1 MVYVEELITKDLEWY
16 DQTNP
21 CIEIFAFLPD
31 VEERANK
38 YTLIKNQ
45 HFGFFFPF
53 SGTGTVTGDK
63 TEVHALGQYFQDTPT
78 AKAQGI
84 YIGSTK
90 TNIGHLE
97 SAAGVCGLIKVCLMM
112 KNETIVPS
120 LFYSPEK
127 ANHELT
133 LDSYNFIVPTDRFNW
148 IDDRNSTKCA
158 CVNSFGF
165 GGSNAHIAV
174 KQMCQKTKNKSN
186 KLKQKYLV
194 MISSQSRNGL
204 VKNVEVFS
212 DDLFKKP
219 DFSLADICYTTLCAR
234 DHFRERVM
242 VAASTKEELKNDLEE
257 KIRCLKSQ
265 KNHKRIV
272 FVYCGVGT
280 TWTGM
285 CTEMLK
291 IEPFRLAVEKVS
303 NELMKYTDLS
313 IIERWVQNDDLSDPL
328 VAHLSIFVCQVG
340 LTELWKLYG
349 IHPQAVVGQSVGEVA
364 AAYCAGYLDLDSAVR
379 LIYHR
384 SNELRKVEGGRMIVV
399 RNIRVEQV
407 ERICKEVTGVNIAVY
422 LSPKS
427 CTVAGE
433 ESAITELEHR
443 LECLKGESQESRV
456 KISKLAVKCAYHSP
470 LVRAAG
476 HGLIATV
483 GEIQTPVKRGEIKF
497 CSSVYGKDVGT
508 ETGLKSSYWQKNVTE
523 PVRFYQAVRASA
535 DSSNDVCFLE
545 IGPSPVLQAHLKDIF
560 PDDDSYIALPSMKK
574 GKEKDSMLLAMSE
587 LDTVSD
593 ACVDWDKF
601 YTDFYNN
608 HGQYASIPRY
618 IFQER
623 KLPYIENPGKTM
635 TIRKTEVASHLYVS
649 SELND
654 GEILIKLSIS
664 PERTPFIYDHFV
676 KRTIVV
682 PGVTYADV
690 GFELA
695 ERLLGLNTT
704 DVALCLDFKAPVILR
719 QDQSVTMDIKTKSQ
733 VCEIPSKEIKFAVKL
748 NNNMVCFGIVKEKQE
763 EAPVVMQPI
772 DLNYLK
778 AEMQE
783 KFDASDV
790 YSRLEKAGF
799 EYGKSFKIIIGGQ
812 RNENGESCLMQ
823 VRIPECIAEDMRH
836 CHIHPCLLDSLLQ
849 STVMLTQSNA
859 TPNEVVEIVTNQ
871 SLPIGMDRIEL
882 FGTLKSLTPES
893 ILNIV
898 TVHFHHT
905 ELPAMK
911 KDHYNVKLTD
921 NDGKILAAMSNLIIY
936 TKTSNIK
943 ACDDLKYRLT
953 LEPLKEF
960 AKSSTTTSDDRSKQ
974 KILLIDGSECFKKEI
989 VKLIDSKNQCQV
1001 ESADSHT
1008 QNISDMVSPSL
1019 SHLVVVFPPANDE
1032 IEDMASDVLE
1042 HSAKNCMLLQNVL
1055 QVPKTINII
1064 IVTVGVYQHMYD
1076 DGNKT
1081 TPSVYGSE
1089 VWGFFRNA
1097 EVEFV
1102 HPRAVI
1108 VDIDS
1113 ICAETISSLYSLMQT
1128 TSYQQ
1133 SIEQSEYCIK
1143 STQIYGLRLRQCTK
1157 RDITPMLRSIYRSSK
1172 SRKFCMRS
1180 SKMRQIVDPFYIA
1193 AETDSYIDIDNGNE
1207 NMITLVVENVY
1218 FHDDMIYPLTRSDD
1232 LLNPEMS
1239 RATGFSV
1246 TVLEV
1251 VGRAARVGASNGER
1265 DENAFG
1271 SDHFIAC
1278 CPRVGS
1284 NILQVPK
1291 ACCVSLSEIPN
1302 YRPGLLFS
1310 CAYIWTLIQ
1319 EVPPAA
1325 HIYVYTPDN
1334 WAHPK
1339 SVLMPQLLT
1348 SLKQCASCYQS
1359 SPSQITDSTVVLVLR
1374 PLHIRDYQDL
1384 RRCTKLI
1391 TPVQFL
1397 PEKMKEKLIINDGV
1411 DVQLIETRGIFSIK
1425 NLQTLLPKVVEWL
1438 KDAKEWHTRSE
1449 RENENNYS
1457 WLNDSMG
1464 NQAFGVCESIGK
1476 DFRSQMISEIKVPT
1490 HMLFDKESVYIV
1502 VGGLT
1507 GVGWWMIKILA
1518 KYGAGNIVTFGRRAC
1533 RQESQT
1539 EIDNLSN
1546 LYRCHIKHMTVDV
1559 TNFNSLREAMT
1570 KIMSQPHQSNIRGI
1584 FHGAGVLDSVLVR
1597 ALTKDRLKGVLSP
1610 KLVGAVNL
1618 HRLTKGLNLDYFMM
1632 TSSLASFVG
1641 SPGQSNYGAANA
1653 FMDSLA
1659 NWRRSQGLAAQSI
1672 NWGAIGAGMAADEKT
1687 SKELEKR
1694 GHQLLNEEEF
1704 ESCFIQSLLT
1714 NETTVGYAKI
1724 IHEKMKVDF
1733 ENQKLKTM
1741 ATKMEFLW
1749 EENFIETKETDTPSN
1764 TGTFDSSSLASLEP
1778 KQLKIQIEKILRGI
1792 WEKIITENADEI
1804 SLSESYVSLGS
1815 DSMSAL
1821 NLSNVLH
1828 DTLGHTIPSEKIL
1841 DPTFTLQDTVDILC
1855 SKFTST
1861 SSTYL

>member
-1 MVYVEELITKDLEWY
+1 MNTRSFFSSECFK
-16 DQTNP
+16 
-21 CIEIFAFLPD
+21 
-31 VEERANK
+31 ANVS
-38 YTLIKNQ
+38 
-45 HFGFFFPF
+45 HFSY
-53 SGTGTVTGDK
+53 SGTGTVAGDR
-63 TEVHALGQYFQDTPT
+63 TEVQALGQYFQDTPT
-78 AKAQGI
+78 AKAHGI

-112 KNETIVPS
+112 KNGTIVPS
-120 LFYSPEK
+120 LFYSKEK
-127 ANHELT
+127 ANQRLK
-133 LDSYNFIVPTDRFNW
+133 LDSYNFIVPTDKVNW
-148 IDDRNSTKCA
+148 KVDRNSTRYA

-174 KQMCQKTKNKSN
+174 QQFFQKPNNRSN
-186 KLKQKYLV
+186 KLKQKVLV
-194 MISSQSRNGL
+194 IISSQSRKGL
-204 VKNVEVFS
+204 EKNVEVFF
-212 DDLFKKP
+212 DDLLKKN
-219 DFSLADICYTTLCAR
+219 DFSLTDLCYTTLCAR
-234 DHFRERVM
+234 DHFSERVL
-242 VAASTKEELKNDLEE
+242 VAASTKEELESELKK
-257 KIRCLKSQ
+257 KIKYSKSQ
-265 KNHKRIV
+265 KNRKRIV

-291 IEPFRLAVEKVS
+291 IKLFRATAEKI
-303 NELMKYTDLS
+303 NTKLMKYTNFSVIDKW
-313 IIERWVQNDDLSDPL
+313 EKHEDLSDPL
-328 VAHLSIFVCQVG
+328 VAHLSIFVCQVS
-340 LTELWKLYG
+340 LTELCKLYG
-349 IHPQAVVGQSVGEVA
+349 VHPQAVVGQSVGEVA
-364 AAYCAGYLDLDSAVR
+364 AAYCAGYLDLDSAVK

-384 SNELRKVEGGRMIVV
+384 SNELQKVKGGGMIVV

-407 ERICKEVTGVNIAVY
+407 ERICKEVAGVNIAVY

-433 ESAITELEHR
+433 ESALTELEQR
-443 LECLKGESQESRV
+443 LECLKGESHDSQV
-456 KISKLAVKCAYHSP
+456 KIIKLAVKCAYHSP
-470 LVRAAG
+470 SVRDAG
-476 HGLIATV
+476 HRLIASV
-483 GEIQTPVKRGEIKF
+483 GEIQTPIQRGEIEF
-497 CSSVYGKDVGT
+497 FSSVYGKGVGT
-508 ETGLKSSYWQKNVTE
+508 ETGLKCSYWQKNVTE
-523 PVRFYQAVRASA
+523 PVLFYQAVKASA

-560 PDDDSYIALPSMKK
+560 PDDDSYVALPSMKK
-574 GKEKDSMLLAMSE
+574 GKEKDSVMLAMSE

-593 ACVDWDKF
+593 ACVDWSKF
-601 YTDFYNN
+601 YTDFYND
-608 HGQYASIPRY
+608 HGQYAPIPRY

-623 KLPYIENPGKTM
+623 KLPYIENPGKTL
-635 TIRKTEVASHLYVS
+635 TIQKMEVASHLYVS

-704 DVALCLDFKAPVILR
+704 DVAVCLDFKAPVILR

-733 VCEIPSKEIKFAVKL
+733 ECEIPSKQIKFAVTL
-748 NNNMVCFGIVKEKQE
+748 NNNMVCFGIVKEKQD
-763 EAPVVMQPI
+763 EAPVVVQPI

-799 EYGKSFKIIIGGQ
+799 EYEKSFKIIMGGQ
-812 RNENGESCLMQ
+812 RNVNGDSCLMQ
-823 VRIPECIAEDMRH
+823 VRIPECIAGDMRH

-849 STVMLTQSNA
+849 STVMLTNTNA
-859 TPNEVVEIVTNQ
+859 TPNDVVEIVTNQ

-893 ILNIV
+893 TLNIV

-936 TKTSNIK
+936 TKTSNVK
-943 ACDDLKYRLT
+943 ACDELKYRLT

-989 VKLIDSKNQCQV
+989 VKVIYSKNQCQV

-1008 QNISDMVSPSL
+1008 QTISDMVSPL
-1019 SHLVVVFPPANDE
+1019 HSHLVVFFAPGNDE
-1032 IEDMASDVLE
+1032 IDNMAADVLE
-1042 HSAKNCMLLQNVL
+1042 HSANNCMVLRNVL
-1055 QVPKTINII
+1055 QVPKTTNII
-1064 IVTVGVYQHMYD
+1064 IVTVGVCQHMYD
-1076 DGNKT
+1076 DGNQK

-1113 ICAETISSLYSLMQT
+1113 ICAETLSSMYSLMQT
-1128 TSYQQ
+1128 ISDQQ

-1143 STQIYGLRLRQCTK
+1143 STQIYGLRLTKCTK
-1157 RDITPMLRSIYRSSK
+1157 REITSMLRSIHRSPKSRDLCLRSSK
-1172 SRKFCMRS
+1172 LH
-1180 SKMRQIVDPFYIA
+1180 QIVAPFYIA
-1193 AETDSYIDIDNGNE
+1193 AETDSHIEKDYGNE
-1207 NMITLVVENVY
+1207 NTLTLVVENVY
-1218 FHDDMIYPLTRSDD
+1218 AHDDIIYPLTRSDD
-1232 LLNPEMS
+1232 PLNSEMN
-1239 RATGFSV
+1239 RATGFPV

-1251 VGRAARVGASNGER
+1251 VGRTASVEASMRGCE
-1265 DENAFG
+1265 DNAYS
-1271 SDHFIAC
+1271 SDHFVAC

-1284 NILQVPK
+1284 SILQVPK
-1291 ACCVSLSEIPN
+1291 ACCVSLSEVPN

-1310 CAYIWTLIQ
+1310 CAYIWTLIE

-1348 SLKQCASCYQS
+1348 SLKQCISCYQS

-1391 TPVQFL
+1391 TPIQFL
-1397 PEKMKEKLIINDGV
+1397 PEKMKEKLITNDGV
-1411 DVQLIETRGIFSIK
+1411 DVKLIETRGIFSIK
-1425 NLQTLLPKVVEWL
+1425 NLQILVPKVVKWL
-1438 KDAKEWHTRSE
+1438 KNTDEWHTRPNGL
-1449 RENENNYS
+1449 NENNTC
-1457 WLNDSMG
+1457 WQNDFLDE
-1464 NQAFGVCESIGK
+1464 QTVVVCEDNK
-1476 DFRSQMISEIKVPT
+1476 KEFHSQTVSEIKVPT
-1490 HMLFDKESVYIV
+1490 HMLFDKESIYIV

-1507 GVGWWMIKILA
+1507 GVGWLMVKILA
-1518 KYGAGNIVTFGRRAC
+1518 KYGAGNIVTFGRRTC
-1533 RQESQT
+1533 RQSQSK
-1539 EIDNLSN
+1539 IDNLSS
-1546 LYRCHIKHMTVDV
+1546 LYKCQIKHMTVDV
-1559 TNFNSLREAMT
+1559 TNFNSVRDAMT
-1570 KIMSQPHQSNIRGI
+1570 QIISQPQQRNIRGI

-1610 KLVGAVNL
+1610 KIMGAVNL

-1653 FMDSLA
+1653 FMDSFA
-1659 NWRRSQGLAAQSI
+1659 DWRRSQGLAAQSV
-1672 NWGAIGAGMAADEKT
+1672 NWGAIGAGMAAEEKT
-1687 SKELEKR
+1687 AKELERR

-1704 ESCFIQSLLT
+1704 ESCFIQSLVT
-1714 NETTVGYAKI
+1714 NESTVGYAKI
-1724 IHEKMKVDF
+1724 ILENMKVDF
-1733 ENQKLKTM
+1733 DNP
-1741 ATKMEFLW
+1741 KMKAVAAKMKFLW
-1749 EENFIETKETDTPSN
+1749 EEDFIGERETGSSSI
-1764 TGTFDSSSLASLEP
+1764 TGTFDTRSLAILEP
-1778 KQLKIQIEKILRGI
+1778 EELKIQIEKILRNTCQ
-1792 WEKIITENADEI
+1792 KIITENADGI

-1821 NLSNVLH
+1821 NLSNVLY
-1828 DTLGHTIPSEKIL
+1828 DATGHTIPSEKFL
-1841 DPTFTLQDTVDILC
+1841 DPTFTMQDTIDILC
-1855 SKFTST
+1855 AKFTST
-1861 SSTYL
+1861 QL